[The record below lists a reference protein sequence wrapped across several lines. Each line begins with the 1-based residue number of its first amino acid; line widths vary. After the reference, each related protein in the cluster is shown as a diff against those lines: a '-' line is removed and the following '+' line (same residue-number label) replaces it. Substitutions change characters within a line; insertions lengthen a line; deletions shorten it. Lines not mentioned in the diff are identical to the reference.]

1 MVVESWHR
9 SYCNGWELDKYS
21 QASLLLTVKP
31 FIASHLN
38 SFILTPTLAF
48 QRNIQ
53 AQTQTTRYLQS
64 NIKFI
69 PWFVLWMKQSW
80 GNDSHKKI
88 WQFQM
93 FHLENVP
100 KIETSRRHYVLLDFT
115 YSPEAPVAWVEICTT
130 RKDFWSCNWAAAI
143 WLTSNLQI
151 AKNIFLFF
159 FFDVDCTAENSFY
172 NYFLCLTI

>member
-1 MVVESWHR
+1 MSFIIHILISYFLGFQFFWIKISEFFKELVSFLRNQEKETFIIFWLRVSVVESWHR

-38 SFILTPTLAF
+38 SFILTPILAI
-48 QRNIQ
+48 QRKTQTDIN
-53 AQTQTTRYLQS
+53 AQTQTTRHLQS

-93 FHLENVP
+93 FHLENVS
-100 KIETSRRHYVLLDFT
+100 KIETSTRH
-115 YSPEAPVAWVEICTT
+115 
-130 RKDFWSCNWAAAI
+130 
-143 WLTSNLQI
+143 
-151 AKNIFLFF
+151 
-159 FFDVDCTAENSFY
+159 
-172 NYFLCLTI
+172 